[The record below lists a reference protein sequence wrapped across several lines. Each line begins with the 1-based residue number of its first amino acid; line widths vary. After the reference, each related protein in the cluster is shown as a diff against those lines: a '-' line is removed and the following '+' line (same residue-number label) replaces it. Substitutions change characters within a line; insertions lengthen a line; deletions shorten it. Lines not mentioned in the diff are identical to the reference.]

1 MVDMGKVKIKKKIYR
16 FEMRRRY
23 QYENHYKILE
33 RPPIEM
39 IKDELK
45 KLFAPKKEK
54 KKVAAAPLAGPSKP
68 PGGFNFSVLGAAVLI
83 ALIVL
88 GLGWLYL
95 SSMLE
100 SATDIFEPPLDK
112 PVIINTLVSGEI
124 LNSGE
129 LGSKNYRAAVMVEY
143 NTSNI
148 DNYTVILRPYK
159 EKIPS
164 EVYVLNSA
172 RKEASIYP
180 DFIRELRN
188 KLGKRQMVLNEISLK
203 QLESVPEGAI
213 VIVPSGVVPMELLGY
228 ESSITMENLADRG
241 IVVIYIGQPFTQ
253 MLNTSLSGSPSVFT
267 PQEKLRE
274 LPVLFDETNPGQS
287 TENFSLYQ
295 PLYRVTGVRW
305 DTLSAYG
312 SVSIV
317 KKGDGAFLFLP
328 QTLDGGWSRDPV
340 AAAED
345 ISRVIFEVPWA
356 EPLAEPV
363 VYSFVNQSNYSAT
376 RYFFTETFQAPEASV
391 KVDFIGNSSASNFPV
406 QETLYMH
413 LAKPT
418 DSDFFIQGGEKV
430 IPTNLTND
438 LVRLNAELK
447 EPEPGQPNM
456 YIIFIDE
463 KGSQVQDF
471 PQGNIDIQSDRSFD
485 VPVYVDRGE
494 YLVKLID
501 DESQLYAQTYMK
513 VVSIDVKRV
522 RDPKEVRSKYTFE
535 ITMDGNPVTLDQVDV
550 VVNDG
555 EYGRYNFSGVSKVTI
570 DMSKYTG
577 SPQQRL
583 PDGNHSFEFTSA
595 GLKST
600 VVVEHITP
608 PNIFT
613 QPIFW
618 VVALLTM
625 GIVGIGA
632 YFARQEEVYFSLD
645 VPDFPPVA
653 RTRIPLSQ
661 DVVLS
666 MFPKINENYRWE
678 YTPLTTAEIKNAFK
692 EVFYKG
698 KPIYITDYNVE
709 YLLEALRKKGLVGEA
724 LEYYGLTEWE
734 NKTKHSTDYLA
745 LMRRLRD
752 MCVNNAVPFTG
763 LGESKEADSVI
774 TVVGQ
779 QMYLHFYEKDG
790 DVKHLLKRALGTIGT
805 GITILVFKS
814 HGDKE
819 AFKDILNS
827 SPTIAPLI
835 MKMESDSKSLLLY
848 TSDELEQMV
857 VDFKSM

>member
-1 MVDMGKVKIKKKIYR
+1 MVDMGRVKIRKKTYR
-16 FEMRRRY
+16 FEIRSRY
-23 QYENHYKILE
+23 QYEDHYKILE
-33 RPPIEM
+33 RAPIERL
-39 IKDELK
+39 KDELK
-45 KLFAPKKEK
+45 KILAPKKEK
-54 KKVAAAPLAGPSKP
+54 KKVAPLAGPSKP
-68 PGGFNFSVLGAAVLI
+68 PGGFNFTVLGAAVLV

-88 GLGWLYL
+88 GLGWIYL
-95 SSMLE
+95 STLLQTTSQ
-100 SATDIFEPPLDK
+100 IFEPPLDK
-112 PVIINTLVSGEI
+112 PVITNTLLSGEV

-129 LGSKNYRAAVMVEY
+129 LGSKNYRAGILVKY

-148 DNYTVILRPYK
+148 DNYTVVLTPY
-159 EKIPS
+159 EQKIPY

-172 RKEASIYP
+172 REEASIYP

-188 KLGKRQMVLNEISLK
+188 KLGTRQMMLNEISLK
-203 QLESVPEGAI
+203 QLETVPEGAV
-213 VIVPSGVVPMELLGY
+213 VIVPSGVVPMELLGFD
-228 ESSITMENLADRG
+228 SSLSMEGLAERG
-241 IVVIYIGQPFTQ
+241 IVVIYIGHPFTQ
-253 MLNTSLSGSPSVFT
+253 MLNGTLSVFT
-267 PQEKLRE
+267 PKETLQH
-274 LPVLFDETNPGQS
+274 LPVRFDETNPVQS

-295 PLYRVTGVRW
+295 PLYRASGSGWATK
-305 DTLSAYG
+305 SAYG
-312 SVSIV
+312 SVSIIR
-317 KKGDGAFLFLP
+317 KENGAFVFLP
-328 QTLDGGWSRDPV
+328 QTLDGGWSRDPL

-345 ISRVIFEVPWA
+345 ISRIIFEVPWA
-356 EPLAEPV
+356 EPLADPI
-363 VYSFVNQSNYSAT
+363 VYSMVNQSNYSGE
-376 RYFFTETFQAPEASV
+376 RYFFTGTFQSSEASV
-391 KVDFIGNSSASNFPV
+391 KVDFIGNSSASKFPV

-418 DSDFFIQGGEKV
+418 DSELFIQGGEKV

-438 LVRLNAELK
+438 LVRMNAELK

-456 YIIFIDE
+456 YIIVLNE
-463 KGSQVQDF
+463 NGSQVQDF
-471 PQGNIDIQSDRSFD
+471 PQGNVNVQAARSFD
-485 VPVYVDRGE
+485 VPIYVDRGE
-494 YLVKLID
+494 YLVRLID
-501 DESQLYAQTYMK
+501 DESKLYAQTYMK
-513 VVSIDVKRV
+513 VVSIDVKHVRV
-522 RDPKEVRSKYTFE
+522 AKQQLSDYTFAV
-535 ITMDGNPVTLDQVDV
+535 TMDENPVTLDYVEV
-550 VVNDG
+550 VVDGG
-555 EYGRYNFSGVSKVTI
+555 EYGTYEFSGVSEITI
-570 DMSKYTG
+570 NMEKYTG
-577 SPQQRL
+577 GPQLRL
-583 PDGNHSFEFTSA
+583 PDGNHTFVFTSA
-595 GLKST
+595 GLTSFVSITHK
-600 VVVEHITP
+600 TP

-618 VVALLTM
+618 VTALLTL

-709 YLLEALRKKGLVGEA
+709 YLLEALRKKGVVGEA
-724 LEYYGLTEWE
+724 LEYYGLIDWE

-763 LGESKEADSVI
+763 LGKSKEADSVI

-779 QMYLHFYEKDG
+779 QMYLHFYEKQG
-790 DVKHLLKRALGTIGT
+790 DVKQLLRRVLGTIGT
-805 GITILVFKS
+805 GITIIVFKS
-814 HGDKE
+814 RADRT
-819 AFKDILNS
+819 AFNDLLNS

-848 TSDELEQMV
+848 TTEELEQMV